1 MNMQSTLGILLVLLA
16 AGTSPLALGAQPL
29 KPGEAIGINPQPE
42 PPGAPKQK
50 ILKPAE
56 KVGINPQ
63 PEPPLP
69 AGQKLLKPGAAVGI
83 NPQPEPPG
91 APQPLQR

>member
-1 MNMQSTLGILLVLLA
+1 MNMQSRFGILLVLLA
-16 AGTSPLALGAQPL
+16 ATSSPFAFGAQPL
-29 KPGEAIGINPQPE
+29 KPGEAIAINPQPE
-42 PPGAPKQK
+42 PPGAPRQK

-69 AGQKLLKPGAAVGI
+69 VEHKLLRPGTAVGI
-83 NPQPEPPG
+83 NPQPEPPM
-91 APQPLQR
+91 PQRR

>member
-1 MNMQSTLGILLVLLA
+1 MQSTLGILFVLLV
-16 AGTSPLALGAQPL
+16 AGASPFAFGAQPL
-29 KPGEAIGINPQPE
+29 KPGELIGINPQPE

-50 ILKPAE
+50 ILKPGE

-69 AGQKLLKPGAAVGI
+69 AGQQMLKPGTTVGI

-91 APQPLQR
+91 ALKLQQR

>member
-1 MNMQSTLGILLVLLA
+1 MQPKLGILLVLLA

-42 PPGAPKQK
+42 PPGIQKQK

-69 AGQKLLKPGAAVGI
+69 ARQKPLKPGVGI

-91 APQPLQR
+91 APQLPQR